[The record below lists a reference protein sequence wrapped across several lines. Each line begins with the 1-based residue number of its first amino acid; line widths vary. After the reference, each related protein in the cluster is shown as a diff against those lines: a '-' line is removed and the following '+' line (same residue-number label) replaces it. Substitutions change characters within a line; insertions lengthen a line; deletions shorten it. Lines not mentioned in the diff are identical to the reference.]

1 MSQLKAQEVV
11 RLGDI
16 QMANHLPFVLFGGM
30 NVLESKDL
38 AFEIAETYV
47 DICKRLGIPYVF
59 KASFDKATDA
69 VFSQVGKLSQNWAN
83 FDLAR
88 DARFKDTLVASE
100 RQALARSIGDQN
112 RALAALGGLS
122 NLAGLPGILVDTM
135 WLLAVCLRTIFQISA
150 IYDRPLTGQ
159 QGIAIAY
166 EILAK
171 VDLNRLQEKQ
181 TLLAG
186 LGIFEAMT
194 DQSIEEYRAAVLA
207 EEDSQ
212 SAMGILT
219 KLEELSTQFNI
230 NIEQFN
236 FGFLHKVIP
245 LTAVGLGTAYNNIII
260 NEVIEIAMSVF
271 APAPKLTHMTEE

>member
-1 MSQLKAQEVV
+1 M
-11 RLGDI
+11 
-16 QMANHLPFVLFGGM
+16 
-30 NVLESKDL
+30 
-38 AFEIAETYV
+38 
-47 DICKRLGIPYVF
+47 
-59 KASFDKATDA
+59 
-69 VFSQVGKLSQNWAN
+69 
-83 FDLAR
+83 
-88 DARFKDTLVASE
+88 
-100 RQALARSIGDQN
+100 
-112 RALAALGGLS
+112 
-122 NLAGLPGILVDTM
+122 
-135 WLLAVCLRTIFQISA
+135 
-150 IYDRPLTGQ
+150 
-159 QGIAIAY
+159 
-166 EILAK
+166 
-171 VDLNRLQEKQ
+171 DLNKLQEKQ

-230 NIEQFN
+230 NIERFN